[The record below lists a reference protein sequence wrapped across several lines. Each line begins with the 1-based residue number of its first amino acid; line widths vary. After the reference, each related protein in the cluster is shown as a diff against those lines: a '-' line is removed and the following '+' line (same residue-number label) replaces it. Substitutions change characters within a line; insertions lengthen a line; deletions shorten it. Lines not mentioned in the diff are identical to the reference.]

1 MSALGK
7 SSAFAA
13 LGFLLLSFSCRGE
26 DNAPYVYGAEM
37 CTALRKP
44 SVALSVISC
53 HLADSSVLDYSTIPG
68 CSEAATNLAFLHSC
82 YCNFFLGPYTTC
94 LKPACHGNQFEQFT
108 SSVWAEKCVSN
119 PNSHG
124 PVSAPPTVTFGRPHP
139 TTFILTAPTL
149 ISQGPL
155 STTST
160 SSFTSSS
167 SFSSSSSSASSS
179 PFSSSSPSNS
189 TTAAATLTSNSP
201 PPTTSTSTAFACR
214 ADIPALGRAA
224 GAGAVML
231 AFAL

>member
-82 YCNFFLGPYTTC
+82 YCNFFLGPYTYALLTC
-94 LKPACHGNQFEQFT
+94 PGLTPPPAFNDLNIKFHVLFVFF
-108 SSVWAEKCVSN
+108 VLFVLCVL
-119 PNSHG
+119 
-124 PVSAPPTVTFGRPHP
+124 VTIFVV
-139 TTFILTAPTL
+139 
-149 ISQGPL
+149 ISQQLYNGSGHPHL
-155 STTST
+155 
-160 SSFTSSS
+160 
-167 SFSSSSSSASSS
+167 
-179 PFSSSSPSNS
+179 
-189 TTAAATLTSNSP
+189 
-201 PPTTSTSTAFACR
+201 
-214 ADIPALGRAA
+214 
-224 GAGAVML
+224 
-231 AFAL
+231 